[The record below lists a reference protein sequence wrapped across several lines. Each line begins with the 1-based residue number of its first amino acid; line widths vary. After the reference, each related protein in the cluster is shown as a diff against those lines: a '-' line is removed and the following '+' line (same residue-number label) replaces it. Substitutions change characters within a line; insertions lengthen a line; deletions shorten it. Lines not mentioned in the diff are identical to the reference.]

1 MEVGMEAPLEP
12 CGNTAPLCNLLEA
25 PQTPSPALSL
35 TSLQRDYWPSDSGA
49 YTEAVNI
56 SQ

>member
-1 MEVGMEAPLEP
+1 MEVGVEAHLEP
-12 CGNTAPLCNLLEA
+12 CGNTAPLCNFLGA

-35 TSLQRDYWPSDSGA
+35 TSLQRDYLSSDSGA
-49 YTEAVNI
+49 YTAAVNI